1 MSSPDSTS
9 DLEDMETLPQ
19 WTNSAILKT
28 ESSTYSKVINAQFI
42 LLNTTSTVAIV
53 FINKVCVCET
63 ASIILSYECQLTDF
77 SIFTD
82 TQLAHCQIT
91 IAIWHF
97 LCTFLVLYIATL
109 LPFSLFSIVWVPFLQ
124 ILPISIFF
132 AAFLLLGNLS
142 LALNTVGFY
151 QLAKV
156 MTTPAVVLL
165 NYLLFRIKV
174 SKQMLLAITAVCVG
188 ITLVSAKI
196 ALGNVLGTCV
206 ATAAFTITA
215 LYQIWIGKKITDLD
229 ISAPQLLLNQAPVSV
244 LLLVCMAPFIDTPPA
259 IALVRWNILWAL
271 FGSGILASLLNLSQF
286 LIIERTSALTFNIVS
301 NLKSVMIVS
310 LSWWMD
316 GIVPSLWDLVGVM
329 LALGGAYAYSQ
340 FSARR

>member
-1 MSSPDSTS
+1 VEAVEMSSPDSTS

-109 LPFSLFSIVWVPFLQ
+109 LPFSL
-124 ILPISIFF
+124 SIFF